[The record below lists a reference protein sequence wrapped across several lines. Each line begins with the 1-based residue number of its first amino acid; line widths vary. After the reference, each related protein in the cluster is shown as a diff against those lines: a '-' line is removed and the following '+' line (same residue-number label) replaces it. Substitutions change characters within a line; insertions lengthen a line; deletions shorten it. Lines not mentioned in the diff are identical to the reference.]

1 MIEFTPGNQSL
12 TRKIDLDHFMNNQ
25 TIEVRVSALDEK
37 LLDQL
42 FETKDGIRAK
52 TASIDGVEFM
62 LSEIKRRPGMT
73 AEDIIITIVIN
84 LATGITT
91 GLLAAW
97 IFDKLTGKGETPVE
111 VGDDPEVKTTVQ
123 EIEEAIVIARKERS

>member
-1 MIEFTPGNQSL
+1 
-12 TRKIDLDHFMNNQ
+12 MNNQ